1 MGSYRLSK
9 DAKSDIKRIY
19 RRGVFEF
26 GEEQADKYFN
36 TLFIRFEEIAENPF
50 QYQLVEHIKEGY
62 RRSPCGSD
70 NIYYRIDGEVTEI
83 MNIIGRQDIKEYLKN
98 N

>member
-1 MGSYRLSK
+1 MGSYRLSQ

-19 RRGVFEF
+19 RHGVFEF

-36 TLFIRFEEIAENPF
+36 ALFTRFEEIAENPF

-70 NIYYRIDGEVTEI
+70 NIYYRIDGEVAEI
-83 MNIIGRQDIKEYLKN
+83 MNIIGRQDVNEQ
-98 N
+98 